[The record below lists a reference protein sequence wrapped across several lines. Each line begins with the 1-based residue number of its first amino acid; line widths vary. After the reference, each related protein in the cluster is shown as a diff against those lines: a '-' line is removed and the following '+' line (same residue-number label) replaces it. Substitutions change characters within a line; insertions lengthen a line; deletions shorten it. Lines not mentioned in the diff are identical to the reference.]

1 MEEFPGYL
9 LPLPNFIKW
18 AYSGAKR
25 KNFEYTIVPAVKYC
39 QILSYQIASVVQ
51 SVEEEAQ
58 DRYERDSDLDLEV
71 VISRNI
77 ISKKRSKKASF
88 ISEDVEEDTLSEEE
102 EKNFAPVA

>member
-1 MEEFPGYL
+1 M
-9 LPLPNFIKW
+9 
-18 AYSGAKR
+18 
-25 KNFEYTIVPAVKYC
+25 
-39 QILSYQIASVVQ
+39 
-51 SVEEEAQ
+51 
-58 DRYERDSDLDLEV
+58 